1 MQVVAPTHSNAV
13 DPATAFAPAPEVF
26 VGVFLALL
34 ASFLVFSYSGTGIMR
49 FPDRSIGIGVIQGVD
64 ASRRASIYLLMVVTS
79 LATGLACF
87 YGARSLRRSV
97 PGWFVGV
104 RSALESDLCALFG
117 TVGSAA
123 LVIQV
128 ASNRLE
134 DLTAVSISLAG
145 LVSVLGVALVRRWS
159 KPGPRGRLLRG
170 LTAWSTTAPL
180 LLLLWPS
187 LQIVGVSSAAKGA
200 GSGPGL
206 WSLALPVGYALALF
220 CLCRWPGR
228 HTRARMRH
236 ALAASATPLF
246 LFPGLCPVAN
256 ELQYAL
262 AAQHLVSPRE
272 VAKTLLAGLAL
283 VSCVLFALVLR
294 GRLRLA
300 PGRLL
305 ARVGFPALVFG
316 ATLTSVHQQFFAKT
330 VDPLHDGEQITSV
343 HQLLQFSKW
352 PFVDVWPAHG
362 LFDYVGVLY
371 AQVNGFRPFELTAW
385 NGVLAGCAA
394 VGAYAILAS
403 VSTPLFAFVVALL
416 LPIDSIFPLPMYSY
430 FCAEPTVLAAGL
442 LACWVAKRPSPLRY
456 ALLASMAALCFFWTP
471 ANGVAVIA
479 AVLALLLLDCRVAV
493 DRALARRGLFVFVAT
508 GVGIFFAYALVLVA
522 SSRPVF
528 ETLHLILAFIRADPM
543 VAARG
548 IMIERFDAMAFFQY
562 IVLPG
567 IGLLYLGK
575 LVRHAIERRPLD
587 RVSRILG
594 FLTLVSLVMFM
605 RAFNRHSLLE
615 RYQPFFFPLLAL
627 VALMMPGAAGAAGA
641 APPASQII
649 EVVGAAARSSRHA
662 ARRALGR
669 GWFCAGLAL
678 YLVSFPMGAQA
689 RLGLT
694 AFKFQEWRAEQP
706 RFLSPVPVF
715 PKLRAFLDATLRP
728 SDTFLEL
735 LNMPLLYTLFE
746 REMPAQFFFISMFYA
761 TDGVQNTYLERFDAF
776 GGSDRVPVVLLNT
789 SVGEAH
795 IDGIPNTLRS
805 YRLAERVYRDYVPY
819 GTIDGFD
826 VWVSRKRWSE
836 AAQRVSPVPLA
847 FSDPDQFQVA
857 ASTARVSGDGS
868 LRLTATGPEPQVD
881 GVVRLDGIPVH
892 GGLESHHA
900 LRFSYRTRT
909 AGTLEIYVR
918 RGDAAYDGAKP
929 SRLAMEPGEPEW
941 KTGQIAL
948 PIASDPALPLTGLR
962 IDPPDGG
969 DIELKDLEL
978 VYGAPETRA
987 AESSSLGMLPFVWGN
1002 FDPRLEGGSGRVL
1015 ERLSWP
1021 QRAGSRRGIDLTVS
1035 SMTLDT
1041 SSGNYLR
1048 LCIKLP
1054 RKALE
1059 PAVPLRRWPTVAH
1072 RDSWQSAGT
1081 MTLSYGSGAPSTF
1094 QFDLVRPDPASPGLP
1109 DSLVESFTHDCKAY
1123 VIRLST
1129 QYAWR
1134 SEQPVARLHLE
1145 SNVPVT
1151 LERAELL
1158 AGD

>member
-1 MQVVAPTHSNAV
+1 MQVVAPSHSNAP
-13 DPATAFAPAPEVF
+13 DNATAPPAAPEVF
-26 VGVFLALL
+26 LGAFLALL
-34 ASFLVFSYSGTGIMR
+34 ASFLVFSYSGTGILR
-49 FPDRSIGIGVIQGVD
+49 FPDRSIGIGVVQGVD
-64 ASRRASIYLLMVVTS
+64 ASRRASIYVLMVVAS
-79 LATGLACF
+79 LATWLACF
-87 YGARSLRRSV
+87 YGARALRRKM

-104 RSALESDLCALFG
+104 RSGLENDLCALFC

-128 ASNRLE
+128 ASNRLDE
-134 DLTAVSISLAG
+134 LTAVWVSLAG
-145 LVSVLGVALVRRWS
+145 MVSVLAAALARRWS
-159 KPGPRGRLLRG
+159 KPGPRGRMLRG

-180 LLLLWPS
+180 VLLLWPS
-187 LQIVGVSSAAKGA
+187 VQIVGVLGVATGPSLSAKVWV
-200 GSGPGL
+200 L
-206 WSLALPVGYALALF
+206 VLPVGYALALF
-220 CLCRWPGR
+220 GLCRWRGR
-228 HTRARMRH
+228 HTPARIRH
-236 ALAASATPLF
+236 AWVASATPLF

-262 AAQHLVSPRE
+262 AAHHWVAPRE
-272 VAKTLLAGLAL
+272 VAKALLVGLLL
-283 VSCVLFALVLR
+283 VSVLLFALVLR
-294 GRLRLA
+294 GRLRLTS
-300 PGRLL
+300 GRLL

-316 ATLTSVHQQFFAKT
+316 ATLTSVHRQFFAKT

-343 HQLLQFSKW
+343 QQLLHFSKW

-362 LFDYVGVLY
+362 LFDYIGALY

-394 VGAYAILAS
+394 VGVYAILAN

-416 LPIDSIFPLPMYSY
+416 LPVESIFPLPMYSY

-442 LACWVAKRPSPLRY
+442 LACWVSRRPSTPRY
-456 ALLASMAALCFFWTP
+456 AILAGMSALCFIWTP
-471 ANGVAVIA
+471 ASGVSVIA
-479 AVLALLLLDCRVAV
+479 AVLALLLLDCMVAA
-493 DRALARRGLFVFVAT
+493 DRAVARRGLLVFVAT
-508 GVGIFFAYALVLVA
+508 GVGIFVAYALVLVA
-522 SSRPVF
+522 SSRSVF
-528 ETLHLILAFIRADPM
+528 DTLGLVVAFIRADPM
-543 VAARG
+543 VAGRG
-548 IMIERFDAMAFFQY
+548 VMIERFDAMAFFQY

-575 LVRHAIERRPLD
+575 LMRHAIERRPLD

-605 RAFNRHSLLE
+605 RTFNRHSLLE
-615 RYQPFFFPLLAL
+615 RYQPFFFPFLAL
-627 VALMMPGAAGAAGA
+627 VAFMMPSARGAAS
-641 APPASQII
+641 PAVSQIV
-649 EVVGAAARSSRHA
+649 EGVGAAARYSRYA
-662 ARRALGR
+662 AQRALGH

-678 YLVSFPMGAQA
+678 YLVLFPTGAQA

-694 AFKFQEWRAEQP
+694 PFNFQEWGANQP
-706 RFLSPVPVF
+706 RFLSPIPTF
-715 PKLRAFLDATLRP
+715 PKLRGFLDATLRP

-819 GTIDGFD
+819 GTIEGFD

-836 AAQRVSPVPLA
+836 AAQRVSPVPLEFA
-847 FSDPDQFQVA
+847 DPGTFQLS
-857 ASTARVSGDGS
+857 ASTAVVSSEGS
-868 LRLTATGPEPQVD
+868 LRLTATGPDPQVD
-881 GVVRLDGIPVH
+881 GAVKLDGLPAR

-900 LRFSYRTRT
+900 LRFSYRTRVP
-909 AGTLEIYVR
+909 GTVEVYVR
-918 RGDAAYDGAKP
+918 WGDDGYDAAKP
-929 SRLAMEPGEPEW
+929 GRFRMEPDESEW
-941 KTGQIAL
+941 KTGQISL
-948 PIASDPALPLTGLR
+948 PVPFDPSQPMTGLR

-969 DIELKDLEL
+969 DMELQHLEL
-978 VYGAPETRA
+978 VHGTPEARA

-1002 FDPRLEGGSGRVL
+1002 FDPRLENGNGRVV
-1015 ERLSWP
+1015 ERLMWP
-1021 QRAGSRRGIDLTVS
+1021 RRAGSSRGIDLALGS
-1035 SMTLDT
+1035 APET

-1054 RKALE
+1054 RKAVE
-1059 PAVPLRRWPTVAH
+1059 PAVPLRRWVTVAH
-1072 RDSWQSAGT
+1072 RDTWQSAGT
-1081 MTLSYGSGAPSTF
+1081 MTLSYGSDAPSSF
-1094 QFDLVRPDPASPGLP
+1094 QFDLVRPDPLSPGLP
-1109 DSLVESFTHDCKAY
+1109 DSLVESFRDECKSY

-1134 SEQPVARLHLE
+1134 SRQPVSRLHLE

-1151 LERAELL
+1151 LEHAELL